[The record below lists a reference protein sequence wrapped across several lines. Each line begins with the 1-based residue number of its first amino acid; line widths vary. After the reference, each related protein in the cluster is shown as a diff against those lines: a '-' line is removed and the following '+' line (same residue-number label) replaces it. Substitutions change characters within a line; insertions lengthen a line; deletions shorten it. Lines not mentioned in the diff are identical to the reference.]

1 VEEGKSE
8 AILKSKGFRRTQL
21 LVVPNCKEYSVYY
34 ETFHSIS
41 ETTKNMLREWHHFPK
56 TTRISSSLDETIRKE
71 LKHNRRSV
79 DEERFCTTVNIA
91 PLHPHFQDSTRESK
105 GAGGDE
111 NNDPKLREY
120 KEKKDFARRSPYPTF
135 IIEVRS
141 SPLPAVEP
149 TDSAID
155 SLEGIRSDLESRIE
169 AGGKGGE
176 AETET
181 QGNILGRLESSFSK
195 TAAKHPTN
203 DPPPKTKTIQ
213 SATDQAFDAL
223 KSPAQ
228 RVEGWFASEG
238 DWGVERNVS

>member
-1 VEEGKSE
+1 MEEGKSE

-105 GAGGDE
+105 G
-111 NNDPKLREY
+111 
-120 KEKKDFARRSPYPTF
+120 T
-135 IIEVRS
+135 
-141 SPLPAVEP
+141 
-149 TDSAID
+149 
-155 SLEGIRSDLESRIE
+155 
-169 AGGKGGE
+169 GGE
-176 AETET
+176 EEERSESDGGRAE
-181 QGNILGRLESSFSK
+181 
-195 TAAKHPTN
+195 
-203 DPPPKTKTIQ
+203 
-213 SATDQAFDAL
+213 
-223 KSPAQ
+223 
-228 RVEGWFASEG
+228 VYASEEILTHLTLLKL
-238 DWGVERNVS
+238 ERSLNNSNNKP